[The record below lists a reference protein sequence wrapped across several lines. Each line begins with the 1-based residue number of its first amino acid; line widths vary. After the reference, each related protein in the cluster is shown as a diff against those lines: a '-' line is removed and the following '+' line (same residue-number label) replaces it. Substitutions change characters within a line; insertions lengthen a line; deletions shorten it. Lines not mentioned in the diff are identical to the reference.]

1 MQGIA
6 DISGICKGR
15 RWMRR
20 DAMEVADAASPSTQQ
35 RPHAPT
41 APHTSRVAGASACRL
56 EASRTRDDAA
66 YRGTN
71 APSEGLPHTNGTS
84 RPRAV
89 LPCPA
94 LHAPM
99 LTWHIAHRSV
109 QRRPAQTRESETLT
123 LSATLSLVLAPDPCT
138 TAMGSFPLGA
148 GQHQDHECESVR

>member
-41 APHTSRVAGASACRL
+41 APHASRVAGASACRWKQAGRARRCSVQRNKCSERRAAAYEWNL
-56 EASRTRDDAA
+56 EAARC
-66 YRGTN
+66 
-71 APSEGLPHTNGTS
+71 L
-84 RPRAV
+84 V
-89 LPCPA
+89 LPCTA
-94 LHAPM
+94 
-99 LTWHIAHRSV
+99 RSDASLAYRTS
-109 QRRPAQTRESETLT
+109 QRRPAQTRGSETLT
-123 LSATLSLVLAPDPCT
+123 LSATLSLVLAPDPCA